1 MNGHPFDARHTF
13 QINRFTDIERYAE
26 LDETYVEPERE
37 EYHTKVCTIRIR
49 CRMRT
54 NAMCRSTSEHG
65 SRIPQDATS
74 SSHTGPT
81 KSPSTGT
88 ESHRNV
94 KSRFLTQ

>member
-37 EYHTKVCTIRIR
+37 EYHTKVCKTRIH

-54 NAMCRSTSEHG
+54 HAMYRSTSEHG

-74 SSHTGPT
+74 SSLTGPM

-88 ESHRNV
+88 ENHRSV
-94 KSRFLTQ
+94 KLHFLTR